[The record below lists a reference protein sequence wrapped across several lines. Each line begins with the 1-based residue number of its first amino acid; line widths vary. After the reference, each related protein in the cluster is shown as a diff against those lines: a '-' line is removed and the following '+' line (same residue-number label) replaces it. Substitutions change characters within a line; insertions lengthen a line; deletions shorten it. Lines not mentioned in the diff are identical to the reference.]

1 MNQPWVYFFG
11 TDDFK
16 HIKVGYTTT
25 DLNVRRAGIER
36 GQLGNVSLYLLAAVH
51 GTSTNEREIH
61 RYFKHLAADAN
72 STELFRADDEIVE
85 YVNWLR
91 EQWWT
96 ALAYDDQDLSDQ
108 PAWTQWR
115 PQPDRRIPLQEED
128 PTTLV
133 QRYDAFGPLA
143 GTPWA
148 RLSTPEPVGEDYYT
162 PAELVQA
169 ARTAMGGIDL
179 DPASHWRA
187 NREHKI
193 PTFYHLGRSA
203 FENPWFGRIWLN
215 PPYGNN
221 APWFQQIIQYWGI
234 GDIQQL
240 VMISPVWAFTAQQ
253 AKPITDLASAMV
265 LLSPTPEFWGN
276 PEGRKG
282 TNHPHAVM
290 YLGSRVRE
298 FRKAFEPFGVTVQFQ
313 EKLDATPGREQL

>member
-1 MNQPWVYFFG
+1 MMAAPSPWVYFIG

-16 HIKVGYTTT
+16 YIKVGST
-25 DLNVRRAGIER
+25 AGILKTRVAAIEQ
-36 GQLGNVSLYLLAAVH
+36 GQISRVRFHLLAAVH
-51 GTSTNEREIH
+51 GTSTNEKAVQ
-61 RYFKHLAADAN
+61 RYFQHLQAAVN
-72 STELFRADDEIVE
+72 STETFRAEDELVE

-96 ALAYDDQDLSDQ
+96 ALAYDDDDLSDFPTYPEWQ
-108 PAWTQWR
+108 PK
-115 PQPDRRIPLQEED
+115 PERRIPLQEED

-143 GTPWA
+143 NTPWA
-148 RLSTPEPVGEDYYT
+148 RLSTPEPIGEDYYT
-162 PAELVQA
+162 PTEMVQA
-169 ARTAMGGIDL
+169 AREAMGGIDL

-187 NREHKI
+187 NREHRI

-203 FENPWFGRIWLN
+203 FDNPWFGRVWLN

-221 APWFQQIIQYWGI
+221 APWFEQILKYWQMGEI
-234 GDIQQL
+234 EQL
-240 VMISPVWAFTAQQ
+240 VMISPVWAFTAKQ

-276 PEGRKG
+276 PDGRKG

-298 FRKAFEPFGVTVQFQ
+298 FRSAFERFGVTVQFHDR
-313 EKLDATPGREQL
+313 LDS